1 LTKYL
6 LVIPPPY
13 PESPTI
19 RSREDIRTLV
29 PGDPDSL
36 EWFLYHHVPAFTAAR
51 KIRDGIVDFIESLE
65 GDRYVK
71 HLLSGWTPRFAEKVV
86 DTVRRTAAFGALDL
100 MMNGDPA
107 QAPHRDLLLSILKKC
122 DEFGH
127 HHYEHEVAY
136 GRAALLKRDFA
147 EARRYRQSALAGAE
161 GDAGLSEGDRKPMR
175 AFIERHLP
183 EAELAESR
191 S

>member
-1 LTKYL
+1 MLGAT
-6 LVIPPPY
+6 
-13 PESPTI
+13 
-19 RSREDIRTLV
+19 
-29 PGDPDSL
+29 
-36 EWFLYHHVPAFTAAR
+36 
-51 KIRDGIVDFIESLE
+51 
-65 GDRYVK
+65 DRPI
-71 HLLSGWTPRFAEKVV
+71 SGWTPRFIEKVV
-86 DTVRRTAAFGALDL
+86 DTIRRTAAFGALDL
-100 MMNGDPA
+100 MMNNDPA
-107 QAPHRDLLLSILKKC
+107 QAPQRDLLLSILKKC

-147 EARRYRQSALAGAE
+147 EARRYRQSALAGVE